1 MLKLQKCKDKRSD
14 DPSYILNHKSLKRN
28 SSEMCCLASVV
39 ICFAPSPVIC
49 CSAKAKIK
57 DDSWRAKVTR
67 KRNTSCATWSRVQNG
82 FVQSAGK
89 ALKNTG
95 SWLGWVAVG
104 TKCWMGCNTLRWVWV
119 GLVLDALLS
128 KLGVGCCLVWPEMH
142 WALQHWAP
150 CAAWSWPC
158 RRIPHLLT
166 QRQSLTLNS
175 QSIKLADHHRDG
187 DGKENHFADDH

>member
-39 ICFAPSPVIC
+39 ICFSASPVIC

-82 FVQSAGK
+82 FAQR

-142 WALQHWAP
+142 WAALCTVCCLVLALP
-150 CAAWSWPC
+150 
-158 RRIPHLLT
+158 PHSSPSYSKAKPNT
-166 QRQSLTLNS
+166 
-175 QSIKLADHHRDG
+175 
-187 DGKENHFADDH
+187 E